1 MSLGSNFQKMVE
13 LYAKDY
19 LKSQEEHVC
28 EGFSYLQ
35 GFVNKKRYYV
45 VLTPSRL
52 YLMRLSGMGT
62 IKDHRELPLS
72 EIQSCQVM
80 KGRRISL
87 FGILFWIVIWPI
99 SRLTTRR
106 LILELA
112 QGEII
117 VLVFNVKRY
126 RQIPEQICEYFSS
139 VTGGRAT

>member
-72 EIQSCQVM
+72 EIRSWQVK
-80 KGRRISL
+80 KGAPISL
-87 FGILFWIVIWPI
+87 FGIIFWIFVWPI
-99 SRLTTRR
+99 TRLTTRR
-106 LILELA
+106 LILELVP
-112 QGEII
+112 GETI
-117 VLVFNVKRY
+117 VPVFNVKRY
-126 RQIPEQICEYFSS
+126 RQVPEQICQYLSS
-139 VTGGRAT
+139 VTG